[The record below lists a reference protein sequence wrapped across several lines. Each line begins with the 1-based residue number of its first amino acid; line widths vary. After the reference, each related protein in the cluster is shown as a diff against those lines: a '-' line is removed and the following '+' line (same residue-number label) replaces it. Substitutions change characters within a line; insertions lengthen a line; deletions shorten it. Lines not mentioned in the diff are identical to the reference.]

1 VEVSDPEI
9 QKEVG
14 VDLDSQHPFAKQ
26 GWPLWAKLSTICNA
40 ARLCS
45 PKTMMRSV
53 DPPARDPTAELNFG
67 PTDHARHIVDDGK
80 TAALQ
85 LLEGA

>member
-26 GWPLWAKLSTICNA
+26 GSA
-40 ARLCS
+40 AVGKAIHHLQRCPTLQAQNDDEE
-45 PKTMMRSV
+45 RR
-53 DPPARDPTAELNFG
+53 PARTGPHCGTELWS
-67 PTDHARHIVDDGK
+67 D
-80 TAALQ
+80 
-85 LLEGA
+85 